1 MTNGAARARLR
12 RDTDRLADAGG
23 TRVEQNRVSTRVKIF
38 LRPGDVLAPLF
49 AGTAVTTGRSTSN
62 RADEL
67 GAGFGSLRWFSGRNA
82 NDGDCQ
88 KRNEAQHAARLAL

>member
-1 MTNGAARARLR
+1 MTHGAPRARLR

-49 AGTAVTTGRSTSN
+49 ARTTMTTGGFASN
-62 RADEL
+62 RANEL
-67 GAGFGSLRWFSGRNA
+67 SVYVGSLRWFFGQGLCA
-82 NDGDCQ
+82 IDD
-88 KRNEAQHAARLAL
+88 

>member
-1 MTNGAARARLR
+1 MTHGAPRARLR
-12 RDTDRLADAGG
+12 RDTNRLANAGG

-49 AGTAVTTGRSTSN
+49 AGAAMTTGGFAPN

-67 GAGFGSLRWFSGRNA
+67 SVYLGGLRWFFSRNA
-82 NDGDCQ
+82 NDRD
-88 KRNEAQHAARLAL
+88 R

>member
-1 MTNGAARARLR
+1 MTHGAPRARLR
-12 RDTDRLADAGG
+12 RDTNRLADAGG

-49 AGTAVTTGRSTSN
+49 AGAAMTTGGFASN

-67 GAGFGSLRWFSGRNA
+67 SVCFGSLLNVLREGSCARN
-82 NDGDCQ
+82 D
-88 KRNEAQHAARLAL
+88 